1 MTLRADHVAGAFF
14 VGFGLLVIALSGDL
28 PTGSLSMPGSGFLPK
43 IVAGLTIFF
52 GLVLA
57 LRANES
63 KVFATLSWSD
73 AKHAALVVA
82 ITAAAIALF
91 EPLGFLTTNVLLIF
105 ALLADHRA
113 APAAAGH
120 RLQPRRGRD
129 HVHSVRL
136 RAQDAARSRP
146 VRILGSSWKP
156 PFTASI
162 SASRLPCSQPT
173 RGTRFSAAWSARSS
187 ACCRA
192 SGRLPASP
200 SCCR

>member
-1 MTLRADHVAGAFF
+1 MTLRADHVAGVFF
-14 VGFGLLVIALSGDL
+14 IGLGLLVIALSGDL

-43 IVAGLTIFF
+43 IVAVLTIFF

-105 ALLADHRA
+105 ALLAIIEGRRLL
-113 APAAAGH
+113 PAIG
-120 RLQPRRGRD
+120 LQPRRGRD

-146 VRILGSSWKP
+146 VRILGSSWKQ
-156 PFTASI
+156 PFTVSI
-162 SASRLPCSQPT
+162 SVSRLPCSRPT
-173 RGTRFSAAWSARSS
+173 RGTRSSAAWSALSL

-200 SCCR
+200 FFCP

>member
-14 VGFGLLVIALSGDL
+14 IGVGLLIIALSGDL
-28 PTGSLSMPGSGFLPK
+28 PTGTLSMPGSGFMPK

-91 EPLGFLTTNVLLIF
+91 ERLVFLTVNVLMIF
-105 ALLADHRA
+105 ALLAVIERRRLV
-113 APAAAGH
+113 PAAIY
-120 RLQPRRGRD
+120 
-129 HVHSVRL
+129 SVAVAVTTYVL
-136 RAQDAARSRP
+136 FVYVLKTP
-146 VRILGSSWKP
+146 LEPG
-156 PFTASI
+156 PF
-162 SASRLPCSQPT
+162 
-173 RGTRFSAAWSARSS
+173 GF
-187 ACCRA
+187 
-192 SGRLPASP
+192 
-200 SCCR
+200 